1 MSLDISAV
9 RAIATLARIEL
20 GEEELAPLAGE
31 LSNILNFVEHLS
43 EVNTDGIEPMS
54 SVADLGL
61 PMRADLVTDG
71 DIAELILANA
81 PEAAEGF
88 FTVPKVVE

>member
-9 RAIATLARIEL
+9 RSIATLARIEL

-31 LSNILNFVEHLS
+31 LSNILNFVEQLS

-54 SVADLGL
+54 SVADLAL
-61 PMRADLVTDG
+61 PMRPDLVTDG
-71 DIAELILANA
+71 DIAEQILANA

>member
-9 RAIATLARIEL
+9 RAIANLARIDV

-31 LSNILNFVEHLS
+31 LSKILDFVEHLS
-43 EVNTDGIEPMS
+43 AVATDGVAPMN

-61 PMRADLVTDG
+61 PMRADIVTDG
-71 DIAELILANA
+71 GIADKILANA

>member
-54 SVADLGL
+54 SVADLSL

-71 DIAELILANA
+71 DIAEQILANA